1 MGPERRQVT
10 PRSGRAS
17 VGVTSLKERALAPQQ
32 KVKAELGSC
41 AGGGTSDG
49 VRPLVRPDGS

>member
-10 PRSGRAS
+10 PRSGGAS

-32 KVKAELGSC
+32 KVIKLSEEVVLGE
-41 AGGGTSDG
+41 GH
-49 VRPLVRPDGS
+49 PME